1 LFPFVAFPP
10 SPEPNYIRIIE
21 FNCREIV
28 MSAGGGD
35 GCGRRRALS
44 FFAAAAG
51 VSGLQALFGAAPA
64 QAKTSQAAAGY
75 RNSPKGRQSCANCSW
90 YEAPSGCG
98 VVKGPVSAHGWCAL
112 WG

>member
-1 LFPFVAFPP
+1 
-10 SPEPNYIRIIE
+10 
-21 FNCREIV
+21 
-28 MSAGGGD
+28 MSAGEGK

-44 FFAAAAG
+44 LFGVTAV
-51 VSGLQALFGAAPA
+51 VSGLVAVFGPTPA

-75 RNSPKGRQSCANCSW
+75 RNSPKGRQRCANCSW

-98 VVKGPVSAHGWCAL
+98 VVKGPVSARGWCAL